1 MKDTQMAAE
10 TTGMALGLKSGLI
23 GGGLV
28 LAASALG
35 TIVGFKVVPLTEG
48 RELDDAATRML
59 CGFLSSCTLGF
70 YSAYKFMAIEPGWLE
85 MWRGIYAGHAEQ
97 QFLALLSAGLP
108 FVALAALP
116 GFWLVAA
123 FMAKARAKAKELGG
137 TP

>member
-1 MKDTQMAAE
+1 MAAE

-28 LAASALG
+28 LLVSALG
-35 TIVGFKVVPLTEG
+35 TIVGFKLVPLTKG
-48 RELDDAATRML
+48 RELDDAATRLL

-70 YSAYKFMAIEPGWLE
+70 YTAYKFIQLEPGWLE
-85 MWRGIYAGHAEQ
+85 MWQGIYAGHAEQ
-97 QFLALLSAGLP
+97 RFLALLSAGLP

-123 FMAKARAKAKELGG
+123 FMAKARSKANEIGG
-137 TP
+137 A